1 MQVLKEGVSFYHWNF
16 CQNAYHLGKCRV
28 GLFYPGWFWTCV
40 YFSQVV
46 TLGGTILPEDSDDLW
61 VLKKSAEDYF
71 FSDFLYW
78 FILEVKNTETHS
90 VGSRLFTWLCDWD
103 VPNLRRLKNCLWLN
117 QVGFWKRWV
126 YLLRICTN
134 NARKSLV
141 FCKKS

>member
-1 MQVLKEGVSFYHWNF
+1 MGSKVCLFLPLKFLSGCLLFRKS
-16 CQNAYHLGKCRV
+16 GV
-28 GLFYPGWFWTCV
+28 GLFYAVWFWTCV